1 MIDFFPLKYYY
12 TVFMN
17 LSLAIVLFTM
27 IHTWILKMDDR
38 KNISFIK
45 VMGFFILFFL
55 IFYIGLRPVSGRY
68 FTDMRTYA
76 NNFNF
81 YASGGDL
88 RTDKD
93 LVFQLFMKF
102 CATFL
107 SLHTFFLLCAI
118 LYIYPMYRISK
129 AFFKEYWYYSF
140 LLFVVSFSFWSYGV
154 NGIRNGIATSLFLW
168 GLSYQKSKVKMI
180 ALCILATLFH
190 KTLLLPIFAFAVT
203 HFYNKPKFYLMCWL
217 AAIPLSITLG
227 GFWES
232 LFASLG
238 FADDRISGYLIAEES
253 QQARGGFRFDFLFY
267 SAFAVFAGWYFIF
280 KKKFQDKLYFQLFNT
295 YLIANG
301 FWILVIRA
309 NFSNRFA
316 YLSWFMMSIIIIYPF
331 LKERFYKNQHLMLGR
346 VVLFYFSF
354 TYFMYT
360 IYYSDLF

>member
-12 TVFMN
+12 VFYMYTA
-17 LSLAIVLFTM
+17 LFIVFFTM
-27 IHTWILKMDDR
+27 IHTWALRMDDT

-45 VMGFFILFFL
+45 VIGFLLLFLL
-55 IFYIGLRPVSGRY
+55 IFYIGLRPVSGKY

-76 NNFNF
+76 NNFNY
-81 YASGGDL
+81 YAFGGEL
-88 RTDKD
+88 RTEKD

-102 CATFL
+102 CATVL

-129 AFFKEYWYYSF
+129 TYFKKYWYYSF

-168 GLSYQKSKVKMI
+168 GLSYQNNKLKMI
-180 ALCILATLFH
+180 ILFVIASLFH
-190 KTLLLPIFAFAVT
+190 KTLMLPIFAFVVT
-203 HFYNKPKFYLMCWL
+203 FFYNKPKFYLICWL
-217 AAIPLSITLG
+217 TAIPLSIALG
-227 GFWES
+227 SFWES

-238 FADDRISGYLIAEES
+238 FADDRLGAYLVSGEA
-253 QQARGGFRFDFLFY
+253 QQGGTSFRFDFLFY

-280 KKKFQDKLYFQLFNT
+280 KKQFNDKLYFQLFNT

-309 NFSNRFA
+309 SFSNRFA
-316 YLSWFMMSIIIIYPF
+316 YLSWFMMSIIIIYPL
-331 LKERFYKNQHLMLGR
+331 LKERFYKNQHLVLGR

-354 TYFMYT
+354 TFFMYT
-360 IYYSDLF
+360 IYYSKLF